1 MKKLS
6 TILVLTLA
14 VLVSG
19 YSQTNQKSKNESA
32 SASTLQTEQK
42 AILQL
47 EDAYFKSKLEN
58 NVTLMDEILAP
69 NFSSINQFGQ
79 VRSRAMSLT
88 FYKTFKPRSL
98 TLGDVKAV
106 LVSDTSAT
114 ATGVQTENGIQ
125 FSFTHN
131 LVRQNGKWLIRSS
144 EQKLAQFQNAT
155 GTGSYKITGTLEG
168 AEGIAI
174 SLIKASG
181 VGNTNMNAAIVKD
194 GKFQMEGRGTP
205 YPEMVFLTTPT
216 KRERVSF
223 FLENSEISITGNID
237 SLPKAVI
244 TGSKTQDE
252 FTGFLASVK
261 SINGGGALRIKE
273 YQAAV
278 QAKDTAKISQIRKEM
293 TAESQKV
300 LEVGKNFIKNNPKSY
315 VCPML
320 LADIFP
326 RIPAEE
332 AESLINSLDPGVSK
346 TSIVLGLTERIV
358 ALKSL
363 AIGKKAPDFT
373 LNDANGNPVSLYSKL
388 GPKLLLIDFWAGWCA
403 PCRQENP
410 NVLKTYNEFNSKG
423 FDIIGVSLDRTKE
436 QWVKAIE
443 DDKLPWTQVSDLQ
456 YFNSAAARL
465 YCINSIPANY
475 LLDDKGIIV
484 GTNLRGEALYKKI
497 KELVGK

>member
-1 MKKLS
+1 M
-6 TILVLTLA
+6 VLTLA

-19 YSQTNQKSKNESA
+19 YSQTNQNSKKESV
-32 SASTLQTEQK
+32 SGNTEQT

-47 EDAYFKSKLEN
+47 EDAYFKSKIEN
-58 NVTLMDEILAP
+58 NVTLMDEMLSA
-69 NFSSINQFGQ
+69 NFSSLNQFGQ

-98 TLGDVKAV
+98 TLDNVKAV
-106 LVSDTSAT
+106 LVSDTTAI

-131 LVRQNGKWLIRSS
+131 LVRQKGKWLISSS
-144 EQKLAQFQNAT
+144 EQKLHQFQNVA
-155 GTGSYKITGTLEG
+155 GTGSYKITGNLAG
-168 AEGIAI
+168 AEGMAI

-181 VGNTNMNAAIVKD
+181 IGNTNMNAAIVKD
-194 GKFQMEGRGTP
+194 GKFQMEGRGIQ

-237 SLPKAVI
+237 SLAKAVI

-252 FTGFLASVK
+252 FKGFLSSVK
-261 SINGGGALRIKE
+261 SINSGNAQRIKE
-273 YQAAV
+273 YQAAA
-278 QAKDTAKISQIRKEM
+278 QAKDTVKISQLRKEM
-293 TAESQKV
+293 AAESQKV
-300 LEVGKNFIKNNPKSY
+300 IEVGKAFIRNNPKSY

-346 TSIVLGLTERIV
+346 TSTLLGLKERII

-373 LNDANGNPVSLYSKL
+373 LNDANGNPISLYSKL

-423 FDIIGVSLDRTKE
+423 FDIIGVSLDRTKD
-436 QWVKAIE
+436 QWVKAIA

-465 YCINSIPANY
+465 YCINSIPANF
-475 LLDDKGIIV
+475 LLDDNGIII
-484 GTNLRGEALYKKI
+484 GSNLRGEALYKKI
-497 KELVGK
+497 KELIEK